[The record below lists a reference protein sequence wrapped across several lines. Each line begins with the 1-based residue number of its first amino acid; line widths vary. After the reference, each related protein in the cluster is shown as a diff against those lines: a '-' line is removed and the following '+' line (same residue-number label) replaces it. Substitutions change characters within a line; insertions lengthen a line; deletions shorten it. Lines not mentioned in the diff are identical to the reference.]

1 MYFSFPEWLPS
12 HAVPFRANNMIS
24 QPAFLSQKNVILT
37 FPLSLFFLSMFWT
50 CLPLSG
56 SPPTMSLSTLWLAY
70 LQGWLNSNDTAS
82 PVSSSFSSSRQL
94 LMQLT
99 CLGCFLLNASK
110 IVLEFPLSPVL
121 NSSNNEVKNPEGK
134 ILTSPISPGNPTVN
148 QFLKFSGSHIKEMF
162 LNWGGRCITWVCF
175 VFH

>member
-1 MYFSFPEWLPS
+1 
-12 HAVPFRANNMIS
+12 
-24 QPAFLSQKNVILT
+24 
-37 FPLSLFFLSMFWT
+37 
-50 CLPLSG
+50 
-56 SPPTMSLSTLWLAY
+56 
-70 LQGWLNSNDTAS
+70 
-82 PVSSSFSSSRQL
+82 
-94 LMQLT
+94 MQLT